1 MVKCE
6 VIEGFTLAKFD
17 ELEDLQRANSD
28 RNKKGELFVGD
39 TFACTEDMANYLV
52 KDNAKQKA
60 FIRIIEVIPEEEKV
74 EESDPILK
82 TTLDEEE
89 VKPKKR
95 TTRRKRLD

>member
-39 TFACTEDMANYLV
+39 TFVCTEDMANYLV

-60 FIRIIEVIPEEEKV
+60 FVRIIEVIPEEEKV